1 MTDRLLRRF
10 RADEPERGDVPGWVM
25 ITLMTATL
33 VAALLL
39 IAKPQLEA
47 LFQRAIDAVT
57 Q

>member
-10 RADEPERGDVPGWVM
+10 RADGPERGDVPGWVM